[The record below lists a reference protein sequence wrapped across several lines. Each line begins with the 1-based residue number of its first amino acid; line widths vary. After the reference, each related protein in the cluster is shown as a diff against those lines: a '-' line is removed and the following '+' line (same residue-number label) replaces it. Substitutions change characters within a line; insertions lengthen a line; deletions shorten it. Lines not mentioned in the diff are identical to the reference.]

1 MSNPLQ
7 KMLADRQALIDDI
20 VSYMEVLR
28 NVYGITP
35 EFIWN
40 NISATH
46 RICINDDS
54 IKRCDDWKHF
64 EPQNYIGAFINE
76 GKPTTFIDNYKD
88 CDCYGC
94 EACDEEAEKH
104 EQIQFNQAYE

>member
-1 MSNPLQ
+1 MSSPLQ
-7 KMLADRQALIDDI
+7 KMLADRQALINDI

-46 RICINDDS
+46 RICVNDDS
-54 IKRCDDWKHF
+54 IKRCDDWEHS
-64 EPQNYIGAFINE
+64 EPGNYIGASINE
-76 GKPTTFIDNYKD
+76 GKTTTFIDNYKD
-88 CDCYGC
+88 CGC
-94 EACDEEAEKH
+94 EACDEAEEEEAKKL
-104 EQIQFNQAYE
+104 QFNQAYE